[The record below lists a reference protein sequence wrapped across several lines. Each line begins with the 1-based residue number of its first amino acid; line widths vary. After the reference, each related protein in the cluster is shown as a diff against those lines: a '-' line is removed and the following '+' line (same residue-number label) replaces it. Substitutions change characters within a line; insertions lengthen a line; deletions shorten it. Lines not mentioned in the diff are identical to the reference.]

1 MIHKKW
7 NKSDR
12 DSGRSERRKYMY
24 KPQKKKYCRF
34 CKDRTLT
41 IDYKNISLLRS
52 FLTERAKIIPR
63 RNSGNCAKHQRQLT
77 IAIKRARYLALVPYT
92 VR

>member
-1 MIHKKW
+1 
-7 NKSDR
+7 
-12 DSGRSERRKYMY
+12 MY

-34 CKDRTLT
+34 CRDNTLN

-52 FLTERAKIIPR
+52 FLTERVKIVPR
-63 RNSGNCAKHQRQLT
+63 RNSGNCAKHQRRLT

-92 VR
+92 VN